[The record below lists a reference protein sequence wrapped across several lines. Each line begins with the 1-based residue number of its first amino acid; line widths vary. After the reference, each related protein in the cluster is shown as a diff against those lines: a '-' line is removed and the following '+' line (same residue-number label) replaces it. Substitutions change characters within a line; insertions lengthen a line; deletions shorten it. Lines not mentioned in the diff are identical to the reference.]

1 MTSPESVDKGVGR
14 MHRQRVAFAVLCS
27 LLALAAV
34 ACQSSSSAGTPVA
47 PATDTATVTL
57 TGLEFTPA
65 DIRVKTG
72 TIVTWRWADGAI
84 PHNIIG
90 DGFRSETKPEGTF
103 SHRFEQKG
111 TFSYYCSLHPKM
123 TGTVDV
129 TR

>member
-1 MTSPESVDKGVGR
+1 MDRRRTVV
-14 MHRQRVAFAVLCS
+14 VALCS
-27 LLALAAV
+27 LLALSAA
-34 ACQSSSSAGTPVA
+34 ACQTPSSADGPVVV
-47 PATDTATVTL
+47 ATDSASVTL

-65 DIRVKTG
+65 DVRVKSG

-90 DGFRSETKPEGTF
+90 DGFRSETKQEGTF

-123 TGTVDV
+123 TGTIDV